1 MLGQSAGALDAAED
15 VITGH
20 CRFSKIF
27 YRALRQSA
35 KTGRLEYSKELEK
48 AAANIEKSANV
59 VSRTIARMRDDLE
72 EMADNL
78 QSIVDEETK
87 KPRSLKE
94 KFKGWIRDALRA
106 VAAVLNLGAVFAN
119 VLMQPHYG
127 AALALGSSLCKKLD
141 SILGSTDSTKKSTSS
156 SFLARV

>member
-1 MLGQSAGALDAAED
+1 M
-15 VITGH
+15 
-20 CRFSKIF
+20 
-27 YRALRQSA
+27 
-35 KTGRLEYSKELEK
+35 EK

-94 KFKGWIRDALRA
+94 KVKGWIRDALRA

-156 SFLARV
+156 SFPARVSNLSCWDGLTVILIFTTNRA